1 MRFLKN
7 SYKQA
12 NNVLCIKVLCLVEN
26 ETKVK
31 TGGKNLVKNTR
42 TSHSLPS
49 FLIILR
55 SSIFVLRQI
64 LHKSAQNLENYTRK
78 TG

>member
-1 MRFLKN
+1 MMFVKN

-12 NNVLCIKVLCLVEN
+12 NNVLRVKVLCLVEN

-42 TSHSLPS
+42 ASHSLPS
-49 FLIILR
+49 FLII
-55 SSIFVLRQI
+55 SSSSREFKQTRRRRQ
-64 LHKSAQNLENYTRK
+64 
-78 TG
+78 